1 MADYIPSLRERYA
14 KGDLFPDSPSNAG
27 GFDCAAM
34 FGSGAEQFQKENPE
48 QVARLQAYS
57 EAHKQTST
65 AESLPPAEQKKS
77 RRFFTVD
84 EFGDLPPMD
93 WVLKNLL
100 PRRGVG
106 QLFGESG
113 AGKSFI
119 ALDLVWHLAE
129 GRDWFGWKFKHD
141 PAGLPEIF
149 YLCLE
154 GAEGFRLRVKGIKA
168 RWYDPQGLPFPSNLH
183 FSFEDFNILDTDEVA
198 DLINVVNAKKG
209 GVPPFIVVD
218 TQAQASP
225 AMDVSGSEL
234 MMKILGATEYIAKA
248 VDGFVLLIAHAP
260 KVSDPTKGA
269 IGSIMQKAP
278 CATQIAVCKNQD
290 KTRTVHAAKV
300 KDNEDGIK
308 HDFQLVSIQLGEDED
323 GDPITTCTVEQVAS
337 AKRKSLKLSQNE
349 KLAVE
354 CFKEAQ
360 AGRSCPITDEEW
372 RVVYFQRSTYSS
384 KDSKRTMFGNAKKSL
399 QEKGRLLCS
408 DNVYTLRS
416 EPETEQTC

>member
-1 MADYIPSLRERYA
+1 MADYIPSVR
-14 KGDLFPDSPSNAG
+14 
-27 GFDCAAM
+27 
-34 FGSGAEQFQKENPE
+34 EQFARGQLLPE
-48 QVARLQAYS
+48 AMGISS
-57 EAHKQTST
+57 EAVQAFEANTPAVQGMDALNAKRNAEAAKLKAAST
-65 AESLPPAEQKKS
+65 PPAEQKKS

-93 WVLKNLL
+93 WTLKGLL

-154 GAEGFRLRVKGIKA
+154 GSEGFRLRVKGLKA
-168 RWYDPQGLPFPSNLH
+168 RWYDPQGLPFPNNLR
-183 FSFEDFNILDTDEVA
+183 FSFEDFNILDADEVA
-198 DLINVVNAKKG
+198 DLIDVVNAKKG

-234 MMKILGATEYIAKA
+234 MMKILNATKHIAA
-248 VDGFVLLIAHAP
+248 SVDGFVLLIAHAP
-260 KVSDPTKGA
+260 KVGDPSKGA

-278 CATQIAVCKNQD
+278 CDTQIAVCKNQD

-300 KDNEDGIK
+300 KDGEDGIK
-308 HDFQLVSIQLGEDED
+308 HDFQLVSILLGEDED
-323 GDPITTCTVEQVAS
+323 GDPITTCTVEKVES
-337 AKRKSLKLSQNE
+337 AKRKPLKLSQND

-372 RVVYFQRSTYSS
+372 RDVFFCRSTYSTP
-384 KDSKRTMFGNAKKSL
+384 DSKRTMFSRAKKAL
-399 QEKGRLLCS
+399 QEKGLLLCS
-408 DNVYTLRS
+408 NNVYTLRS